1 MPEICNAV
9 TVEGYFSWSRENDGN
24 LALASSEGH
33 HHVQIRTTDGN
44 RLLYAKLEEG
54 DIEDD
59 VRWESRGIACYLS
72 QNEVIGARRFVVEC
86 SDINYFEPM
95 NRVIATIL
103 QHNIIGAKNIINL
116 FRSERLFWAHL
127 PFAMTQEKATGLFG
141 ELFFMYRWL
150 PNQLAHL
157 IENEIWTGP
166 LGTDKDFNHST
177 LQIEVK
183 TAMSPSTPIQHT
195 ISTLHQLQEDGCP
208 LVLFSLVAHPD
219 DGGSESLWELV
230 ESIIALLEVQSS
242 PSVENFKHLLNEN
255 DYIYGDPRLEQY
267 RFTMPNGDGTLYA
280 VKDHFPRLV
289 SDDNVEDARI
299 HLESYRI
306 SLSGIEDLILNIHPE
321 IGLEEIV
328 ESYNLLN
335 E

>member
-1 MPEICNAV
+1 MTEICSPA
-9 TVEGYFSWSRENDGN
+9 TVEGFFSWSRENDGN
-24 LALASSEGH
+24 LSLASSEGH
-33 HHVQIRTTDGN
+33 HYVQIRASDGN
-44 RLLYAKLEEG
+44 RLLFVKLEDG

-59 VRWESRGIACYLS
+59 FNWESRGIACYLS
-72 QNEVIGARRFVVEC
+72 RTEVRGERRFVVEC
-86 SDINYFEPM
+86 SDVNFFEPM
-95 NRVIATIL
+95 NRLIATIL
-103 QHNIIGAKNIINL
+103 QRKLIGATNIINL

-141 ELFFMYRWL
+141 ELFLMYRWL
-150 PNQLAHL
+150 PSQLSSL

-219 DGGSESLWELV
+219 VGGGESLFELV
-230 ESIIALLEVQSS
+230 ESIIALLEVQSL

-267 RFTMPNGDGTLYA
+267 RFTMPNGDGTFYA

-289 SDDNVEDARI
+289 SDDNVEDDRI

-306 SLSGIEDLILNIHPE
+306 SLSGIDDLILNLHPE
-321 IGLEEIV
+321 ISLEKIV
-328 ESYNLLN
+328 ESYNSLK